1 MILASSPRLHIVIY
15 RGEGSLIID
24 DKVCFEILHALLGRG
39 YAVSVLHE
47 VEPTSDDG
55 ACVVL
60 VMGWFMEEH
69 APRIGESL
77 QSGKAYVRDVNGMDT
92 ETVLELVE
100 TIRSGVGALQ
110 PGLWKPWFPV
120 IDYARCVNCLQCLSF
135 CLFGV
140 YGTSPE
146 GILEVRNEASCKT
159 DCPACARICPEAAIM
174 FPKYRYGPVNGD
186 TANTEEL
193 QQQAV
198 KIDIPSLLGG
208 DTLQALRN
216 RNAQTKTRFSK
227 DRDGNQ
233 AMLERQHHLQEIQ
246 RALDIPVEL
255 LPCFPSVNEAR
266 DPEGSHKEQD

>member
-1 MILASSPRLHIVIY
+1 MIPASSPRLHIVIY
-15 RGEGSLIID
+15 RREGGLSIE
-24 DKVCFEILHALLGRG
+24 DKVRFEILQGLLEKG
-39 YAVSVLHE
+39 YSVSVIHE
-47 VEPTSDDG
+47 MEPVGEDG
-55 ACVVL
+55 ACAVL
-60 VMGWFMEEH
+60 GMGCFREGQVSRMNESV
-69 APRIGESL
+69 PIGKVYL
-77 QSGKAYVRDVNGMDT
+77 RDIEGMDT
-92 ETVLELVE
+92 GAVLELVE
-100 TIRSGVGALQ
+100 TIRSECGALQ
-110 PGLWKPWFPV
+110 PGSWKPWFPV

-140 YGTSPE
+140 YGTSQE

-186 TANTEEL
+186 TANTEEF

-208 DTLQALRN
+208 DTLQALRD
-216 RNAQTKTRFSK
+216 RNAKSKNRFSK

-233 AMLERQHHLQEIQ
+233 AMLERQRHLQEIQ

-255 LPCFPSVNEAR
+255 LPRFPSVIEAP